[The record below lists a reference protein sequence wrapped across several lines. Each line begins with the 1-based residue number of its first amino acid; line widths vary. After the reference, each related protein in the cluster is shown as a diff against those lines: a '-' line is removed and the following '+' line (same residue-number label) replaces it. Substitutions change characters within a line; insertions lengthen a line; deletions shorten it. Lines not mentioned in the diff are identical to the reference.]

1 MTDFMDEDWLDE
13 LVSIGQRLHFPAGQ
27 IFHHAGEA
35 ISKIYLVVSGTVEIW
50 HTSSDGKEV
59 WLGSCTPGDV
69 LGSTALISDELS
81 AFDWLALSN
90 IGLIAVSPDNF
101 LSLADKR
108 PEMVNSLYGRLSDL
122 LNETRK
128 AFILAQTKN
137 AKQRIFHELLRLSD
151 VMGMEPNQRVI
162 RPNPI
167 ITDIARRSNTT
178 RETVSRT
185 VSQLCK
191 SGVLKREPGAMLLLE
206 PTKLE
211 QD

>member
-1 MTDFMDEDWLDE
+1 MIDFIDEDWLDE
-13 LVSIGQRLHFPAGQ
+13 LVAIGQRQHFPAGQ
-27 IFHHAGEA
+27 IFHHAGETV
-35 ISKIYLVVSGTVEIW
+35 SKLYLVVSGTVEIW

-59 WLGSCTPGDV
+59 WLGNCVPGDL

-101 LSLADKR
+101 LSHADKR
-108 PEMVNSLYGRLSDL
+108 PAMVNSLYNRLSHL

-128 AFILAQTKN
+128 AFILAQTKD
-137 AKQRIFHELLRLSD
+137 AKGRIYHELLRLSE
-151 VMGMEPNQRVI
+151 VIGVEPNQRVI

-167 ITDIARRSNTT
+167 ITDIARRANTT

-191 SGVLKREPGAMLLLE
+191 LGVLKREPGALLLLE
-206 PTKLE
+206 PTHLE

>member
-1 MTDFMDEDWLDE
+1 MMDFIDEDWLDE
-13 LVSIGQRLHFPAGQ
+13 LVEIGQRQYFPADH
-27 IFHHAGEA
+27 IFHHAGEVV
-35 ISKIYLVVSGTVEIW
+35 SKLYLVVSGTVEIW

-59 WLGSCTPGDV
+59 WLGNCTPGDM

-90 IGLIAVSPDNF
+90 IGLISVTPDNF

-108 PEMVNSLYGRLSDL
+108 PAMVNSLYNRLSHV

-128 AFILAQTKN
+128 SFILAQTKD
-137 AKQRIFHELLRLSD
+137 AKGRIYHELLRLSE
-151 VMGMEPNQRVI
+151 MIGLEPNKRVI

-167 ITDIARRSNTT
+167 ITDIARRANTT

-191 SGVLKREPGAMLLLE
+191 SGVLKREPGALLLLE
-206 PTKLE
+206 PSQLE